1 MSTVVSLICLGP
13 SFQKMTHHFLLHGSL
28 RPTCLEKSLK
38 PFLRYCG
45 SFVVGLTI
53 LDGHVYAIGGWD
65 GNCRLDSVERY
76 DPGTNS
82 WAFIPPM
89 KMALTS
95 PAVATLKGFL
105 YVTGKKTHSTFCIL
119 FPSADNLCIQFGSR
133 SGPMKCRA

>member
-1 MSTVVSLICLGP
+1 MVIV
-13 SFQKMTHHFLLHGSL
+13 
-28 RPTCLEKSLK
+28 RPL
-38 PFLRYCG
+38 YCV
-45 SFVVGLTI
+45 SFVLGLTI

-105 YVTGKKTHSTFCIL
+105 YVTGKKTH
-119 FPSADNLCIQFGSR
+119 
-133 SGPMKCRA
+133 